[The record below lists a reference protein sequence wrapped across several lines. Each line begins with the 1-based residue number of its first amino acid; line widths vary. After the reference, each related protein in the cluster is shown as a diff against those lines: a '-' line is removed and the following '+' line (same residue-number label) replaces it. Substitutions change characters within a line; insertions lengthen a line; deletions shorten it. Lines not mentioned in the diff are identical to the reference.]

1 MANKSRLNGRAVTS
15 VTKRDDVYGPSTTT
29 AFAAQVTTSDWETAL
44 DNALDGEK
52 PDMPEVI
59 VLIAEDEET
68 IAETLA
74 MIIEDAGYVP
84 VVAHDGRQALLLAR
98 ERRPRLIIT
107 DLMMPYINGAEL
119 IAQVRDIA
127 ASEGYSAP
135 PIILVTAASAARAK
149 DAGADA
155 VVPKPF
161 DLSRIEAVVQRLMRS
176 QS

>member
-1 MANKSRLNGRAVTS
+1 MASKTRRDGPAATS
-15 VTKRDDVYGPSTTT
+15 VTGPEGVSGLSIT
-29 AFAAQVTTSDWETAL
+29 ANLAAHLIDSGWETAL

-52 PDMPEVI
+52 PAMPEVI

-98 ERRPRLIIT
+98 ERRPQLIVT

-119 IAQVRDIA
+119 IAEVRVLA
-127 ASEGYSAP
+127 AAEGYPAP
-135 PIILVTAASAARAK
+135 PIILVTAASAARAR

-155 VVPKPF
+155 IVAKPF
-161 DLSRIEAVVQRLMRS
+161 ELSRIEAVVHRLMGRHN
-176 QS
+176 

>member
-1 MANKSRLNGRAVTS
+1 MANKSRLDGRTAAS
-15 VTKRDDVYGPSTTT
+15 VTVRESDSGPSHKATLATRLND
-29 AFAAQVTTSDWETAL
+29 SGWETAL
-44 DNALDGEK
+44 DGTLDGEK
-52 PDMPEVI
+52 PAMSEVI

-98 ERRPRLIIT
+98 ERRPQLIVT

-119 IAQVRDIA
+119 ISRVRAIA
-127 ASEGYSAP
+127 ASEGYTAP

-155 VVPKPF
+155 IVPKPF
-161 DLSRIEAVVQRLMRS
+161 DLSRIEAVVHRLMGNHD
-176 QS
+176 

>member
-1 MANKSRLNGRAVTS
+1 MANRSWLDGRTVTS
-15 VTKRDDVYGPSTTT
+15 VSRRAGDSESTDAAALAKRLNDNG
-29 AFAAQVTTSDWETAL
+29 WETAL
-44 DNALDGEK
+44 HGTLDGEK
-52 PDMPEVI
+52 PAMPEVT

-98 ERRPRLIIT
+98 ERRPQLIVT
-107 DLMMPYINGAEL
+107 DLMMPYISGAEL
-119 IAQVRDIA
+119 IARVRDLA
-127 ASEGYSAP
+127 ASEGYQAP

-155 VVPKPF
+155 IVPKPF
-161 DLSRIEAVVQRLMRS
+161 DLARIEAVVRRLIGHHD
-176 QS
+176 

>member
-1 MANKSRLNGRAVTS
+1 MANKSWLDGH
-15 VTKRDDVYGPSTTT
+15 TT
-29 AFAAQVTTSDWETAL
+29 ATVTTRAGDSDPSDSATFATRLKDNGWETAL
-44 DNALDGEK
+44 HGTLDGEK
-52 PDMPEVI
+52 PAMPEVI

-98 ERRPRLIIT
+98 ERRPKLIVT
-107 DLMMPYINGAEL
+107 DLMMPYISGAEL
-119 IAQVRDIA
+119 IARVRDLA
-127 ASEGYSAP
+127 ASEGYPAP

-155 VVPKPF
+155 IIPKPF
-161 DLSRIEAVVQRLMRS
+161 DLARIEAVVRRLIGN
-176 QS
+176 QE